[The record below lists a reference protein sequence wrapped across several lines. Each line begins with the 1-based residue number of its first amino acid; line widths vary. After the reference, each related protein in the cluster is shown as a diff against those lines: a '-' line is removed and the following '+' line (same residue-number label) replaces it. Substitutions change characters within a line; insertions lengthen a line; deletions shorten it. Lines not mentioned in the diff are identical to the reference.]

1 VAVKGTWASVSRADA
16 GGSAWT
22 VLVAYTAGALQ
33 GIGEKRDRGGEMTR
47 DDIIRLALD
56 AGLLN
61 YVDNETPR
69 RYFIHGHADLEDIQ
83 KFAQLIV
90 KVSARD
96 CAAAIRDRGENK

>member
-1 VAVKGTWASVSRADA
+1 
-16 GGSAWT
+16 
-22 VLVAYTAGALQ
+22 
-33 GIGEKRDRGGEMTR
+33 MTR

-96 CAAAIRDRGENK
+96 CAAAIRDRGENQ